1 MSWTRSSRSLCFWVI
16 RPSHVLPH
24 NKFPSILSW
33 SDLVSVPIKDAYRT
47 QLQVLCSGSLFQ
59 LRMDYGMLRK
69 RLKIKCI
76 MCSIYPNMKLNLE
89 NWNV

>member
-24 NKFPSILSW
+24 KFPSILSW